1 MPSVH
6 LKMGGIEAECIDC
19 SPELQQTIELS
30 LARFQEELEAL
41 VFEYLKTANPE
52 LLVLFPDEEEAQ

>member
-1 MPSVH
+1 
-6 LKMGGIEAECIDC
+6 MGGIEAECIDC